1 MENLQISVKLLNQIL
16 GYLGNRPYT
25 EVFQLVEALQNE
37 AKNQPVAEQEEHP
50 GE

>member
-1 MENLQISVKLLNQIL
+1 MEHMQISVKLLNQVL

-25 EVFQLVEALQNE
+25 EVFQLIEALQLE
-37 AKNQPVAEQEEHP
+37 AKNQPQADQEERP

>member
-1 MENLQISVKLLNQIL
+1 MEHLQISVKLLNQIL
-16 GYLGNRPYT
+16 SYLGNRPYT

-37 AKNQPVAEQEEHP
+37 AKNQPVAEQEERP

>member
-25 EVFQLVEALQNE
+25 EVFQLVEAIQAE
-37 AKNQPVAEQEEHP
+37 AKNQPQAAQEERP

>member
-1 MENLQISVKLLNQIL
+1 MEQMQISVKLLNQIL

-37 AKNQPVAEQEEHP
+37 AKNQPQTEQEERP